1 MTGSAVVDT
10 VLGLVFTFYAL
21 ALLCSGLV
29 ELVANWA
36 RKRAKYLLLGLRD
49 LLEDPA
55 LVDWSRSPVHP
66 VANARTELTR
76 YGRAL
81 FAPLTP
87 SGVPPRTAI
96 SVDDVMGHALVQPF
110 RHSTSLGRPTRNPSY
125 LPSEVFAGS
134 LVDLLT
140 PGAAPQTVTIEDV
153 QAGIDAL
160 RDSHKLRQALS
171 GLVKAAQGDVA
182 AFLTAT
188 ERWFDE
194 QMQRVTGSYQRWARR
209 WVIVIAVALVGAGG
223 VDSVAIARSLYAN
236 EGVRAVAVARATD
249 PDFCPAPVDQPACAQ
264 QAAQF
269 LEASGLPL
277 GWSKPIPADG
287 RWGWPLKILGL
298 LISIGAAAAGAPFWY
313 RLLNRVGSLRTA
325 GQRASAAGSRA

>member
-10 VLGLVFTFYAL
+10 VLGLLATFYAL

-29 ELVANWA
+29 ELIANWA

-55 LVDWSRSPVHP
+55 VVDWSHSPVHP
-66 VANARTELTR
+66 VANATAEISR

-81 FAPLTP
+81 AAPLTP

-96 SVDDVMGHALVQPF
+96 TVDDVMGHAMVQPY
-110 RHSTSLGRPTRNPSY
+110 RHSTSLGKPTRNPSY
-125 LPSEVFAGS
+125 LPASVFSGA

-140 PGAAPQTVTIEDV
+140 PGAAPSTLTIDDV
-153 QAGIDAL
+153 QAGINAL
-160 RDSHKLRQALS
+160 QSSRKLQQALT
-171 GLVKAAQGDVA
+171 GLVKAARGDLE
-182 AFLTAT
+182 AFTTSAEVWFTT
-188 ERWFDE
+188 EMD
-194 QMQRVTGSYQRWARR
+194 RVTGSYKRWAKR
-209 WVIVIAVALVGAGG
+209 WVIVIAVVIVGAGG
-223 VDSVAIARSLYAN
+223 IDSVAVARSLYAN
-236 EGVRAVAVARATD
+236 EGLRAVAVARVSD
-249 PDFCPAPVDQPACAQ
+249 PAFCPTPKDRPACAQ

-269 LEASGLPL
+269 LETTGLPL

-298 LISIGAAAAGAPFWY
+298 LMSVGAAAAGAPFWY
-313 RLLNRVGSLRTA
+313 RLLNRVGSLRNSGPRPVA
-325 GQRASAAGSRA
+325 VSQP